1 MRDNHEGLPE
11 IINAY
16 ERDEHFFCSVA
27 ITLGAETKFFEFGMN
42 QEAYKAVKR
51 ILALRPFEQ
60 FPGAKYQYFFSPGA
74 RRESSNPSKTYC
86 YIRIEQEKKGKEF
99 EVAAPES
106 LIANLM
112 WFFQVKDFSELAHLR
127 EISTEG

>member
-1 MRDNHEGLPE
+1 MRDNHESLPE

-27 ITLGAETKFFEFGMN
+27 LTPGVETRTFEFGID
-42 QEAYKAVKR
+42 QESYKAIKR
-51 ILALRPFEQ
+51 ILSLRPFER
-60 FPGAKYQYFFSPGA
+60 FPGSKYRYFFSPRVG
-74 RRESSNPSKTYC
+74 RDVTDRSKTYC
-86 YIRIEQEKKGKEF
+86 SIRIEQERRGKEF

-112 WFFQVKDFSELAHLR
+112 WFFKVKDFNELAHLR
-127 EISTEG
+127 EINKEG